1 MNNFINNKY
10 LIIHVQEYNPNY
22 LIILFLMLFFK
33 ILFNYLKYKIQYKIS
48 YKVNGVE
55 NIKNRFCFVN

>member
-22 LIILFLMLFFK
+22 LIILFLTLFFK
-33 ILFNYLKYKIQYKIS
+33 ILFNYLQYKKQYKIS
-48 YKVNGVE
+48 CKVNGV
-55 NIKNRFCFVN
+55 

>member
-22 LIILFLMLFFK
+22 LILLFLMLFFK
-33 ILFNYLKYKIQYKIS
+33 ILFYYLQYKKQYKIS
-48 YKVNGVE
+48 CKVNGV
-55 NIKNRFCFVN
+55 